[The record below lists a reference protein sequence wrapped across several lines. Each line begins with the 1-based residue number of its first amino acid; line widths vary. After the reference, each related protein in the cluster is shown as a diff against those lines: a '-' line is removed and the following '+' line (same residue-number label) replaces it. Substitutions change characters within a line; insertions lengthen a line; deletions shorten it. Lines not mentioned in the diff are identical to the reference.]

1 MKKNIYQLIVILILF
16 LSIPYIK
23 ADCTSEELKEL
34 KKETKQI
41 KIIYEHMGKV
51 TTEEGGT
58 DYNKF
63 SVDIVN
69 IPDNYYIIVNDG
81 LNYKEEPQNNKV
93 NVILSNGSWTINIYS
108 NKCES
113 EIDTIRF
120 KLPRFN
126 IYSLDPLCEGVDGEK
141 FPLCGKY
148 YEYDVSYD
156 SFKQRVEH
164 YRTTNNIKKSNNSN
178 DTENK
183 KNYFEI
189 IINYLNKYKLYIIS
203 GVGVII
209 LITVITII
217 IKKRR
222 NRGVLK

>member
-1 MKKNIYQLIVILILF
+1 MKKNIYQSIIILILF

-23 ADCTSEELKEL
+23 ADCTTEEIKEL

-41 KIIYEHMGKV
+41 EIIYEHIDNA

-93 NVILSNGSWTINIYS
+93 NMTLSNGSWTINIYS

-126 IYSLDPLCEGVDGEK
+126 IYYLDPLCKGVDGER
-141 FPLCGKY
+141 
-148 YEYDVSYD
+148 VS
-156 SFKQRVEH
+156 Q
-164 YRTTNNIKKSNNSN
+164 
-178 DTENK
+178 
-183 KNYFEI
+183 FE
-189 IINYLNKYKLYIIS
+189 
-203 GVGVII
+203 
-209 LITVITII
+209 
-217 IKKRR
+217 
-222 NRGVLK
+222 

>member
-1 MKKNIYQLIVILILF
+1 MKKNIYQSIIILILF

-23 ADCTSEELKEL
+23 ADCTTEEIKEL

-41 KIIYEHMGKV
+41 KIIYEHIDNA

-63 SVDIVN
+63 SVDMVN

-93 NVILSNGSWTINIYS
+93 NMTLSNGSWTINIYS

-126 IYSLDPLCEGVDGEK
+126 IYSLDPLCKGVDGEK

-148 YEYDVSYD
+148 YEYEVSYD
-156 SFKQRVEH
+156 SFKQRVEN
-164 YRTTNNIKKSNNSN
+164 YRITNNIKDSDNSN
-178 DTENK
+178 IK
-183 KNYFEI
+183 FLSLQYHQQCFKA
-189 IINYLNKYKLYIIS
+189 S
-203 GVGVII
+203 GF
-209 LITVITII
+209 LHHCPYR
-217 IKKRR
+217 K
-222 NRGVLK
+222 

>member
-1 MKKNIYQLIVILILF
+1 MKKNIYQSIIILILF

-23 ADCTSEELKEL
+23 ADCTTEEIKEL

-41 KIIYEHMGKV
+41 KIIYEHIDNA

-93 NVILSNGSWTINIYS
+93 NMTLSNGSWTINIYS

-126 IYSLDPLCEGVDGEK
+126 IYSLDPLCKGVDGEK

-148 YEYDVSYD
+148 YEYEVSYD
-156 SFKQRVEH
+156 SFKQRVEN
-164 YRTTNNIKKSNNSN
+164 YRITNNIKDSDNSN
-178 DTENK
+178 IKNE
-183 KNYFEI
+183 KNYFYYYCI
-189 IINYLNKYKLYIIS
+189 SCKCKYANACSAKS
-203 GVGVII
+203 AD
-209 LITVITII
+209 
-217 IKKRR
+217 KSNHPHR
-222 NRGVLK
+222 

>member
-23 ADCTSEELKEL
+23 ADCTSEEIKEL
-34 KKETKQI
+34 KKETNQI

-51 TTEEGGT
+51 TTEDGGT

-69 IPDNYYIIVNDG
+69 IPDNYYIIIDDG

-93 NVILSNGSWTINIYS
+93 NVTLSNGSWTIYIYS

-113 EIDTIRF
+113 EIDTIKF

-148 YEYDVSYD
+148 YEYDVGYD
-156 SFKQRVEH
+156 NFKQRVEH
-164 YRTTNNIKKSNNSN
+164 YRTTNNIKSSNNSN
-178 DTENK
+178 DTRNE

-189 IINYLNKYKLYIIS
+189 VINYLNKYKLYIIS

-217 IKKRR
+217 VKKRR